1 MKRTILT
8 SSNTMTA
15 VFLTVAL
22 LLWSSSGYVAT
33 VDWERLF
40 AGEVLVEAVNSSDGI
55 PGVRA
60 AFVVNAGSDA
70 IWAALI
76 DYENFTEIFN
86 EMDKVRVLEQ
96 DRAGAK
102 VEFWLSILMVQYH
115 YVLTRE
121 YESPMRKLTWRRV
134 SGDLDRIEGAW
145 EILQTP
151 HAGAQLV
158 IYESYVD
165 PGGLVP
171 SALVRWRSLGKA
183 RDMAKRL
190 RKWIEGHPLKNTAR

>member
-1 MKRTILT
+1 MKCAILI
-8 SSNTMTA
+8 SSGPIA
-15 VFLTVAL
+15 VVCLTVAL

-40 AGEVLVEAVNSSDGI
+40 AGEVLVEAVDSNDAI

-60 AFVVNAGSDA
+60 AFVVNADSDA

-76 DYENFTEIFN
+76 DYENFTDIFK
-86 EMDKVRVLEQ
+86 EMDKVHVLEQ
-96 DRAGAK
+96 DREGAT
-102 VEFWLSILMVQYH
+102 VEFWLSIFMVQYH
-115 YVLTRE
+115 YVLFRE
-121 YESPMRKLTWRRV
+121 YEIPRRKLTWRRV

-165 PGGLVP
+165 PGGVVP
-171 SALVRWRSLGKA
+171 PALVRWRSLGKA

-190 RKWIEGHPLKNTAR
+190 RKWIEAHPPKNTSR